1 MLHGIWPVAAY
12 GSGELEEWVRF
23 TFPRQSSGRH
33 LCIADYFAPVRS
45 GAMDVCAFQ
54 IATMGAAAADHSTAL
69 YNADRYQEYLYFHG
83 FSVACAEALAEY
95 WHKSVRTGF
104 GIVGK
109 DDPDIKQLFAHGYQ
123 GARYSFG
130 YPACP
135 NLDDQVKLIELLH
148 PERIGVTLTETCQ
161 LVPEQSTSALITH
174 HHEAAWFG
182 V

>member
-1 MLHGIWPVAAY
+1 
-12 GSGELEEWVRF
+12 
-23 TFPRQSSGRH
+23 
-33 LCIADYFAPVRS
+33 
-45 GAMDVCAFQ
+45 
-54 IATMGAAAADHSTAL
+54 
-69 YNADRYQEYLYFHG
+69 LYFHG